1 MAYGMNLL
9 IFLLLSG
16 APAPDIMLLNLK
28 KMLAAMALIHIM
40 KEVKVYREKYPIRV
54 QPKVPLIRLLLFDLG
69 EGSERS
75 DVEVEDLC
83 FTFSPGRRRRDRGR
97 QRGC

>member
-28 KMLAAMALIHIM
+28 KILAAMALIHIM
-40 KEVKVYREKYPIRV
+40 KEVKV
-54 QPKVPLIRLLLFDLG
+54 
-69 EGSERS
+69 
-75 DVEVEDLC
+75 
-83 FTFSPGRRRRDRGR
+83 
-97 QRGC
+97 